1 MTSDHEG
8 LLSGH
13 NLFRAPA
20 VVKVMN
26 RRNRLTWVTVL
37 TVASL
42 MLGGGALNALAAEHA
57 GGGNGDH
64 GGNGHGKSE
73 QPPQQPTVA
82 VAQANPDDG
91 EKNNHNTNTNTTTN
105 SNTNADTNTNTDTDT
120 AVDQHPSGNNDVQ
133 RQGDDNEDLVTPP
146 VRVTGEDR
154 PGLGCGDDNHT
165 HTGAPGNPGKT
176 CKSQVTGADA
186 QSVTTDDDSAA
197 GAAAAV
203 DGSDGN

>member
-1 MTSDHEG
+1 
-8 LLSGH
+8 
-13 NLFRAPA
+13 
-20 VVKVMN
+20 MN

-91 EKNNHNTNTNTTTN
+91 EKNNHNTNTNTNTNTN